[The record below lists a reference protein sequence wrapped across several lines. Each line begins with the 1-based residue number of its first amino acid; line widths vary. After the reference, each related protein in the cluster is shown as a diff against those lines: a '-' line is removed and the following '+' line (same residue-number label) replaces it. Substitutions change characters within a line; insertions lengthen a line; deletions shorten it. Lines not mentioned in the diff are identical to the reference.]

1 MDIKRLTI
9 FFAVTLAILLGW
21 ESMFPKPKQA
31 AKTAETTVAS
41 AAKTAGEAALS
52 PVVPVVVTTDVLKAV
67 IDESS
72 GDIRQL
78 TLLKYNAS
86 SDEAKDLQLLDDSKA
101 YTYVAQSQLL
111 GEDGQF
117 LLKNIPF
124 QAAQKQYVLNG
135 DKVEIRLSAPE
146 TNGLNIDKI
155 YTFTKGSYLINV
167 GFDVT
172 NRSGAPVK
180 LDAAYRI
187 LRDGSAPDGS
197 SYLNHTYTGPMVYTP
212 EGKFEKVSF
221 GDLDDDFKSGRDQAD
236 YVRRTDSGWVGMT
249 QHYFMATWILQPKNG
264 VSVCGTTPCQID
276 IKRRDSDNLYS
287 AGVRVPLTAVAPN
300 TIKKFNINLYVGPQ
314 TYSVITKVADNLN
327 LAKDYGKVH
336 IFASPLFWLLDKL
349 HGFVNN
355 WGWAIVLLTIIVKI
369 VLSPLTNAS
378 YRSMA
383 KMRAVAPRLETLKKQ
398 HGDDRMALQQAMM
411 KMYKDEKINPLGGCL
426 PMLLQI
432 PVFIGLYWALFA
444 SVELRQ
450 APWIGW
456 IHDLGRTDP
465 YFILP
470 IIMTLTMFIQTSLNP
485 APTDPMQAK
494 MMKIMPLIFSVM
506 FFFFPAGLVL
516 YWVVNNIITIGQQ
529 WYINKSVERKRKT
542 GVVVS

>member
-1 MDIKRLTI
+1 MDFKRLTV
-9 FFAVTLAILLGW
+9 FFAVTLAILLAW
-21 ESMFPKPKQA
+21 ETMFPA
-31 AKTAETTVAS
+31 AKNTPQPAQTAAVAQ
-41 AAKTAGEAALS
+41 AKENEASLS
-52 PVVPVVVTTDVLKAV
+52 SVVPVVVTTDVLKAV
-67 IDESS
+67 IDEKS
-72 GDIRQL
+72 GDLRQL

-86 SDEAKDLQLLDDSKA
+86 SDETKDFQLFGDTKA

-111 GEDGQF
+111 NAGGQF
-117 LLKNIPF
+117 LLKDVPF
-124 QAAQKQYVLNG
+124 QAAQKQYTLNG
-135 DKVEIRLSAPE
+135 DKVEVRLSAPE
-146 TNGLNIDKI
+146 TNGLKIDKV

-167 GFDVT
+167 RFDIT
-172 NRSGAPVK
+172 NQSGAPVK
-180 LDAAYRI
+180 LGAAYRI
-187 LRDGSAPDGS
+187 LRDGSTPEGE
-197 SYLNHTYTGPMVYTP
+197 SYFNHTYTGPVVYTP

-221 GDLDDDFKSGRDQAD
+221 SDLDDDLKSGRDQAD
-236 YVRRTDSGWVGMT
+236 YVRRTNSGWVGMI
-249 QHYFMATWILQPKNG
+249 QHYFMATWILQPKDG
-264 VSVCGTTPCQID
+264 ASVCGTGVCQMD
-276 IKRRDSDNLYS
+276 VKRRESDHLYS
-287 AGVRVPLTAVAPN
+287 AGVRVPAVTVAPN
-300 TIKKFNINLYVGPQ
+300 ATQVFDINLYAGPQ
-314 TYSVITKVADNLN
+314 TYSVINKLADNLH

-349 HGFVNN
+349 HGLVHN

-369 VLSPLTNAS
+369 VLFPLTNAS

-383 KMRAVAPRLETLKKQ
+383 KMRAVAPRLQALKEQ

-456 IHDLGRTDP
+456 IQDLGRTDP

-470 IIMTLTMFIQTSLNP
+470 IIMTVTMFIQTSLNP
-485 APTDPMQAK
+485 PPTDPMQAK

-529 WYINKSVERKRKT
+529 WYINKSIEKQRKN

>member
-1 MDIKRLTI
+1 MDFKRLTL

-21 ESMFPKPKQA
+21 EHLFPAPKQTAKTTPTATATA
-31 AKTAETTVAS
+31 AKPASESALS
-41 AAKTAGEAALS
+41 AA
-52 PVVPVVVTTDVLKAV
+52 VPIVVTTDVLKAV
-67 IDESS
+67 IDETS
-72 GDIRQL
+72 GDLRQL

-86 SDEAKDLQLLDDSKA
+86 SDETKDFQLMDDTKN

-111 GEDGQF
+111 GDNGQF
-117 LLKNIPF
+117 LLKDVPF
-124 QAAQKQYVLNG
+124 QAAQKQYMLNG
-135 DKVEIRLSAPE
+135 NSIEVRLSAPE
-146 TNGLNIDKI
+146 TNGLKIDKV

-167 GFDVT
+167 RFDVT
-172 NRSGAPVK
+172 NRSSAPVK

-187 LRDGSAPDGS
+187 LRDGSSPEGE
-197 SYLNHTYTGPMVYTP
+197 SYFNHTYTGPVVYTP

-236 YVRRTDSGWVGMT
+236 YVRRTDSGWVGIS
-249 QHYFMATWILQPKNG
+249 QHYFMSTWILQPKNG
-264 VSVCGTTPCQID
+264 ATVCSAGPCQID
-276 IKRRDSDNLYS
+276 IKRRESDNLYS
-287 AGVRVPLTAVAPN
+287 AGVRVPLAAVAPD
-300 TIKKFNINLYVGPQ
+300 TVKQFGINLYAGPQ
-314 TYSVITKVADNLN
+314 TYNVITKVADNLN
-327 LAKDYGKVH
+327 LIKDYGKVH

-349 HGFVNN
+349 HGFVGN

-369 VLSPLTNAS
+369 VLAPLTNAS

-383 KMRAVAPRLETLKKQ
+383 KMRAVAPRLEALKKQ

-470 IIMTLTMFIQTSLNP
+470 IIMALTMFIQTSLNP
-485 APTDPMQAK
+485 PPTDPMQAK

-529 WYINKSVERKRKT
+529 WYINKSIEKQRKT